1 MDCQDD
7 PKFFSEND
15 TVILSILNGLHQ
27 FQVFYRSF
35 HRYISLFLCLFGLFC
50 NFVHIWILT
59 RPRMLPSSV
68 HTVLTCIAIA
78 DIGTMTSYLIYL
90 LRYEF
95 SRDMENGYPYGWVLF
110 LKIHAVT
117 SIALHGV
124 SLYLVVFMAY
134 IRLCAIRTTNSR
146 WLKTRLAGLT
156 SLTIALAVFILC
168 VPTLLAHE
176 IYSQKRALQYYT
188 SVADNEHPSSGEY
201 NQEYYDGAD
210 VKYSIGFSAMVLQN
224 NCILLKMNLWLTG
237 IMLKAVPCFLLLW
250 LTFALLLKLQANNKK
265 RMLRLGIRKD
275 TRKDGSLRDRTTSML
290 LLMLCVFLSTEL
302 PQGFMAV
309 LNAIYTKQFH
319 LFVYL
324 PLADVLDLL
333 SLINCYV
340 GFTVFFCTS
349 TRYRQTLLT
358 LFPQQCTCV
367 TRSQTSTHNSMLLQQ
382 ALPNRDCTP
391 ETDENLTRKNIAQVS
406 IVST

>member
-1 MDCQDD
+1 
-7 PKFFSEND
+7 
-15 TVILSILNGLHQ
+15 
-27 FQVFYRSF
+27 
-35 HRYISLFLCLFGLFC
+35 
-50 NFVHIWILT
+50 
-59 RPRMLPSSV
+59 
-68 HTVLTCIAIA
+68 
-78 DIGTMTSYLIYL
+78 
-90 LRYEF
+90 
-95 SRDMENGYPYGWVLF
+95 MENGYPYGWVLF

-124 SLYLVVFMAY
+124 SLYLV
-134 IRLCAIRTTNSR
+134 
-146 WLKTRLAGLT
+146 
-156 SLTIALAVFILC
+156 
-168 VPTLLAHE
+168 
-176 IYSQKRALQYYT
+176 RALQYYT

-210 VKYSIGFSAMVLQN
+210 
-224 NCILLKMNLWLTG
+224 
-237 IMLKAVPCFLLLW
+237 AVPCFLLLW

-358 LFPQQCTCV
+358 LFPQQW
-367 TRSQTSTHNSMLLQQ
+367 S
-382 ALPNRDCTP
+382 A
-391 ETDENLTRKNIAQVS
+391 
-406 IVST
+406 